1 MEESQ
6 LMEASTIEWDAG
18 MDSEESMDDDDDE
31 DDHCN
36 NESDGFSA
44 SRSNRLQA
52 FLHCFPITIFILIL
66 CLAVSSNA
74 GEEDDEAED
83 DEEDGIVMR
92 IRPTRKDEKEL
103 KRTLVDGRRKQPSLS
118 HLRRS
123 GRTSGKDESR

>member
-6 LMEASTIEWDAG
+6 LMEASTIEWDGMEELMEASTIEWDAG

-52 FLHCFPITIFILIL
+52 FLHCFPITIIIYTCSLIQRWRGGRRGGGRRRGRH
-66 CLAVSSNA
+66 CD
-74 GEEDDEAED
+74 EDQT
-83 DEEDGIVMR
+83 DEEGR
-92 IRPTRKDEKEL
+92 EGAEEERSG
-103 KRTLVDGRRKQPSLS
+103 LVDGR
-118 HLRRS
+118 
-123 GRTSGKDESR
+123 